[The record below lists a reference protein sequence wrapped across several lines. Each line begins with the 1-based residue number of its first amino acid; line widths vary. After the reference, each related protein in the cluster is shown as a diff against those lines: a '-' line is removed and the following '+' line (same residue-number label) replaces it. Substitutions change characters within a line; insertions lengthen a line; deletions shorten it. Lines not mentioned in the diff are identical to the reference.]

1 MNGSTGVTQNI
12 TLTLFKVKVM
22 MGTIFLAGRHIF
34 AITVGC
40 VSKHD
45 LTLCLSLNLAPSK
58 MVESRAAQ
66 NSMMNKNMIV
76 RRIFEKY

>member
-40 VSKHD
+40 VSKLELWNRKVGKSLKIGKNQIKSEKSD
-45 LTLCLSLNLAPSK
+45 LIS
-58 MVESRAAQ
+58 
-66 NSMMNKNMIV
+66 
-76 RRIFEKY
+76 Y